1 MHSIYDLNAI
11 LTTQILD
18 IILGVFPHQIKNS
31 QILLK
36 STTCHL
42 FDVNNKSRLALD
54 VHSAHYE
61 QLHVYI
67 CVVSCSHLLTRQ
79 DNVGIKNKTSE
90 EHTWLATCRKM
101 PLNSLYHKRMQF
113 FQNVWIQANFGQTS
127 PNYFITGLLSAPL

>member
-11 LTTQILD
+11 LTTQILY

-42 FDVNNKSRLALD
+42 FDVNNKSRLALH

-90 EHTWLATCRKM
+90 EHT
-101 PLNSLYHKRMQF
+101 
-113 FQNVWIQANFGQTS
+113 
-127 PNYFITGLLSAPL
+127 

>member
-11 LTTQILD
+11 LITQILY
-18 IILGVFPHQIKNS
+18 IILGVFPH

-79 DNVGIKNKTSE
+79 DNVGIKIKTSE
-90 EHTWLATCRKM
+90 EHT
-101 PLNSLYHKRMQF
+101 
-113 FQNVWIQANFGQTS
+113 
-127 PNYFITGLLSAPL
+127 